1 MIFSLLQRARRRF
14 LWNEVI
20 AQFAFAAALLLGGVV
35 LLLLLGTQV
44 LDWRL
49 IVAVCLAGFGV
60 ALYRTL
66 KRIPGDYKM
75 AAMLDRRAGLFD
87 ALSTAYFF
95 ADPAKAEKTAPAVH
109 AAQLTYA
116 ESLVPSVDLESAIPF
131 RFPRAFYAMGVLG
144 LLASS
149 LFALRYGSQKQLDWK
164 PPISQLLIETL
175 GLKDPE
181 AKQLAKKKSEERK
194 PAELFDETGNPL
206 PRSEQKKAT
215 DLDKAPA
222 NALDSVG
229 EPNVNNEKADGASAK
244 GGDGKSEGSDKTG
257 AEQGESEKADSGTP
271 QAGKNG
277 SDNPSGS
284 QDGPQQG
291 EQAAGQKS
299 AGDNNSLL
307 SKMKDAMSNLLSKAK
322 PQQNNSDAQKQSAG
336 QQNSQKAQGQQ
347 KSGEKGSQSQNQQG
361 DSQEAADGQQGEQPG
376 ESDNAQDSQGKGSGK
391 SSEQQ
396 AAAQPGSG
404 VGKQDGAKDVKA
416 AEQKA
421 AMGKLSEI
429 IGKRSANVSGEMML
443 DVQSGPQQ
451 LRTSYSQSDAAHN
464 ASGGEVSRDEV
475 PVALQGYVQQYFEEV
490 RKAERAA
497 GSTAKSGPATPKP
510 AGSQAKPS
518 PSEK

>member
-1 MIFSLLQRARRRF
+1 LIFSFLHRARRRF

-20 AQFAFAAALLLGGVV
+20 AQFAFAAALLMAGVV
-35 LLLLLGTQV
+35 LLLLLGTQI
-44 LDWRL
+44 LDWRVIL
-49 IVAVCLAGFGV
+49 VVCIAGFGV

-66 KRIPGDYKM
+66 KRIPGNYKM
-75 AAMLDRRAGLFD
+75 AVMLDQRTGLYD
-87 ALSTAYFF
+87 AISTAYFF
-95 ADPAKAEKTAPAVH
+95 TDPAKAEKVSGSVRS
-109 AAQLTYA
+109 AQLASA
-116 ESLVPSVDLESAIPF
+116 EALIPSVNLETAIPF
-131 RFPRAFYAMGVLG
+131 RFPRAFYAMGILG
-144 LLASS
+144 VVASS

-181 AKQLAKKKSEERK
+181 AKQLAKKKQNDLK
-194 PAELFDETGNPL
+194 PAELLDDAGNPL
-206 PRSEQKKAT
+206 PRSEQKKAGE
-215 DLDKAPA
+215 LDKAPA
-222 NALDSVG
+222 AALDSVG
-229 EPNVNNEKADGASAK
+229 EPNVNNEKAEGASAK
-244 GGDGKSEGSDKTG
+244 GGDGKSEGSDKNG
-257 AEQGESEKADSGTP
+257 SEAGDSEKADAGTP

-277 SDNPSGS
+277 TDNPAGK
-284 QDGPQQG
+284 DGPQQG
-291 EQAAGQKS
+291 EQSAGQKNS
-299 AGDNNSLL
+299 GDNSSLL

-322 PQQNNSDAQKQSAG
+322 PQQNNADGQKQSAG
-336 QQNSQKAQGQQ
+336 QQNSQKAQNQQ

-361 DSQEAADGQQGEQPG
+361 DSQESADGQQGEQPG
-376 ESDNAQDSQGKGSGK
+376 ESDNSQDSQGKGSGK

-451 LRTSYSQSDAAHN
+451 LRTAYSQSKASHN
-464 ASGGEVSRDEV
+464 ASGGDVSRDEV

-490 RKAERAA
+490 RKAERAV
-497 GSTAKSGPATPKP
+497 GSAPAKAKP
-510 AGSQAKPS
+510 AGTKPAGPDSKPS
-518 PSEK
+518 SLEK